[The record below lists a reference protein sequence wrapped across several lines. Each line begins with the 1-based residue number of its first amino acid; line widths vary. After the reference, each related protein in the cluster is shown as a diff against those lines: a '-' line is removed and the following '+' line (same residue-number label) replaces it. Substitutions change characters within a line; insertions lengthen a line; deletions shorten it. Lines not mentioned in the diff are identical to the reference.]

1 MLDRITQIFSDSIDA
16 IIQSAEDLPPVI
28 VDAAEMIVNVL
39 VTEGKVLVCGNGTGA
54 SDAQD
59 FASKLLNRYERER
72 PSLPAIALSTDT
84 STLTAVSRDSNYNEA
99 FAKQIR
105 ALGMSDDLLLM
116 ISTDGKSSS
125 LIQAIQAA
133 HSREMHVIVLSGGD
147 GGNVARLLQPDDIE
161 LRVPSH
167 IAART
172 QEVQRLILHC
182 LCDLIDEHLFGL
194 QE

>member
-1 MLDRITQIFSDSIDA
+1 MLDRITQTFSDSIDA
-16 IIQSAEDLPPVI
+16 IIQSAEELPPAI
-28 VDAAEMIVNVL
+28 IEAAGMIVNVL
-39 VTEGKVLVCGNGTGA
+39 VNEGKVLVCGNGTGA

-72 PSLPAIALSTDT
+72 PSLPAISLSTDT
-84 STLTAVSRDSNYNEA
+84 STLTAISRDSNYNEV
-99 FAKQIR
+99 FAKQVR
-105 ALGMSDDLLLM
+105 ALGRSDDVLLM

-147 GGNVARLLQPDDIE
+147 GGDVARLLQPDDVE
-161 LRVPSH
+161 LRVTSNTD
-167 IAART
+167 ART